1 MKNDELLEPTTA
13 PSEEDL
19 ALQPRWVALRD
30 GAISE
35 KEMAALEEE
44 AQRSEAARHVFD
56 AYRPL
61 ARAARER
68 ITARVMASVRE
79 QRPPPDPAL
88 RPRPPAVV
96 PVPAPS
102 RPRVPPRL
110 IALLGG
116 AVLASAVA
124 LAVNGCTAPLPETAQ
139 LAMSISAE
147 KTVRSDAPSNE
158 LPHLG
163 PGSTFTAQLRPSQAI
178 EGKLEARAFLLRDER
193 ARPWSVPI
201 ELAPG
206 GAARI
211 SGTKEA
217 LFPGVGAGRWEVV
230 MIVGRPGKLPSAEEL
245 ARLTPEE
252 RRKGTKYYRVQGQEI
267 ELRDSHEP

>member
-1 MKNDELLEPTTA
+1 MKNDELLEPTAA
-13 PSEEDL
+13 PNEEDL
-19 ALQPRWVALRD
+19 ALQPRWTALRD

-44 AQRSEAARHVFD
+44 AQQSEDARLLFD

-61 ARAARER
+61 DRAARER

-79 QRPPPDPAL
+79 QRPPPGPSPQ
-88 RPRPPAVV
+88 PRPPAVV
-96 PVPAPS
+96 PVPVPS
-102 RPRVPPRL
+102 RPHVPPRL

-124 LAVNGCTAPLPETAQ
+124 VGARGCTTPLPETAQ
-139 LAMSISAE
+139 LAMTIDAE
-147 KTVRSDAPSNE
+147 KTVRGAAPSNE

-163 PGSTFTAQLRPSQAI
+163 PGSTFTVQLRPSQAI
-178 EGKLEARAFLLRDER
+178 DGKLEARAFLVRDER
-193 ARPWSVPI
+193 ARVWPVPI

-217 LFPGVGAGRWEVV
+217 LFPGIGAGRWEVMV
-230 MIVGRPGKLPSAEEL
+230 VVGRPGKLPSVDEV

-252 RRKGTKYYRVQGQEI
+252 RRKGTKYFRVQGQEI